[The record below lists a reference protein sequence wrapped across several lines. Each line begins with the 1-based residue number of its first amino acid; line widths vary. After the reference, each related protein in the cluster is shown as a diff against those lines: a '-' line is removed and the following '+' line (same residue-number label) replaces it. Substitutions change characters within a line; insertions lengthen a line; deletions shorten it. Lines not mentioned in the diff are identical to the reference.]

1 MRLSFPPP
9 FLTIRWERLI
19 EDGRDIPTS
28 EFEKMMDINLKA
40 SFLLVKGVVGGMKDR
55 KWGRIIFIS
64 SIAAYGAGIN
74 GCRTYRSSTLIPLTK
89 ISTHC
94 HRLCSVQRRPKFYDD
109 ESLLALG
116 GVQHLS

>member
-1 MRLSFPPP
+1 MRLSFSPPLL
-9 FLTIRWERLI
+9 LTIRWERLI

-55 KWGRIIFIS
+55 KWGRIIFTS

-74 GCRTYRSSTLIPLTK
+74 GCRTYRSSTLIP
-89 ISTHC
+89 
-94 HRLCSVQRRPKFYDD
+94 
-109 ESLLALG
+109 
-116 GVQHLS
+116 

>member
-1 MRLSFPPP
+1 LSFSPLLLA
-9 FLTIRWERLI
+9 FRGGRLI

-28 EFEKMMDINLKA
+28 EFDKMMDINLKA

-74 GCRTYRSSTLIPLTK
+74 GCRTYRSSTLIP
-89 ISTHC
+89 
-94 HRLCSVQRRPKFYDD
+94 
-109 ESLLALG
+109 
-116 GVQHLS
+116 